1 MTIGET
7 LGWLAAALTLLT
19 FSMRSMVALRLV
31 AIAANVLFIAYGA
44 MGALA
49 PVLVLHLLLIP
60 CNLVR
65 LWQLSAAAQPGDGT
79 GTAMPATSDEPR
91 RRGMA
96 DGAGRDWLMVQT
108 SEAYRFERLAGA
120 ASAHPFRQ
128 LHCLMHARKSL

>member
-44 MGALA
+44 VGALA

-60 CNLVR
+60 
-65 LWQLSAAAQPGDGT
+65 
-79 GTAMPATSDEPR
+79 TSDEPR